1 MKPTHVPLNLLIR
14 MNPNRANASKVINV
28 IADIM
33 EGIQPSE
40 QDLAILN
47 EEILNSGHL
56 DTLDS
61 QEFQEWLEQQPL
73 ASMS

>member
-1 MKPTHVPLNLLIR
+1 